1 MNNLDLEIITPG
13 EILKTE
19 FLEPFHLSANALA
32 MALRVPA
39 NRITDILHSRR
50 SITAD
55 TALRLGQYFNMQ
67 PEFWLN
73 LQMQY
78 ELKLA
83 QRTLGADIK
92 EQVHG
97 KDHSKHQYEQGGLR

>member
-1 MNNLDLEIITPG
+1 MNNLEIITPG

-19 FLEPFHLSANALA
+19 FMEPFGLSANALGL
-32 MALRVPA
+32 ALRVPA
-39 NRITDILHSRR
+39 NRITDILNARR

-55 TALRLGQYFNMQ
+55 TALRLGQYFDMQ

-73 LQMQY
+73 LQMHY

-83 QRTLGADIK
+83 REAPGR
-92 EQVHG
+92 QVAL
-97 KDHSKHQYEQGGLR
+97 SRLRISG

>member
-1 MNNLDLEIITPG
+1 MNIDLEIITPG

-19 FLEPFHLSANALA
+19 FMEPFELSANALA
-32 MALRVPA
+32 MNLRVPA
-39 NRITDILHSRR
+39 NRITDILNARR

-55 TALRLGQYFNMQ
+55 TALRLGKYFDMQ

-78 ELKLA
+78 ELKVA
-83 QRTLGADIK
+83 QKALGAHI
-92 EQVHG
+92 EEEV
-97 KDHSKHQYEQGGLR
+97 LRKAA

>member
-1 MNNLDLEIITPG
+1 MNTELEIITPG

-19 FLEPFHLSANALA
+19 FMDPYALSANALA
-32 MALRVPA
+32 IRLRVPP
-39 NRITDILHSRR
+39 NRITDILHARR

-55 TALRLGQYFNMQ
+55 TALRLGQYFDMQ

-78 ELKLA
+78 ELKIA
-83 QRTLGADIK
+83 QRALGSDI
-92 EQVHG
+92 EDQV
-97 KDHSKHQYEQGGLR
+97 LRKAA